1 MKLKDGDLLTTGD
14 VAAVLGLSVPMVKKL
29 RKKGQ
34 LPAIRTP
41 SGFCVHLARDVR
53 ALAAKRAKAPRG
65 GKLGQVRKA
74 APAP

>member
-14 VAAVLGLSVPMVKKL
+14 VATVLGLSVPMVKKL
-29 RKKGQ
+29 RAQGR
-34 LPAIRTP
+34 LPSIRTP
-41 SGFCVHLARDVR
+41 SGLCIHLARDVR

-74 APAP
+74 APAL